1 MQLDTVQWAFTTFD
15 AANWHPITWL
25 SHALDYQLFQLNPA
39 GHHDTNVLLHVCN
52 VLLLFW
58 LLWQATGYAGR
69 SLMVAALFALHPINV
84 ESVAWVSERKNLLS
98 MLFFL
103 LALVAY
109 RWYVREPRFGRY
121 LAVAVLFAL
130 GLMAKPQI
138 ITLPFVLLL
147 WDYWPLRRMFAAST
161 GVSSPT
167 GQKSFLWL
175 VKEKLPLFA
184 LSAVSALITM
194 RAQRAGGAMPLVK
207 YPLSMRL
214 SNAIVSYVRY
224 IGKAFWPTRF
234 SPMYPHPGF
243 SLMWW
248 QVSAALLLLLAVTAL
263 VAANWRRRPYLPVGW
278 FWFLGTLLPMVG
290 LVQVGNQGLAD
301 RYAYLPFVGLFIMI
315 CWGVAELA
323 QQWHM
328 PVAAQAG
335 LSTAALLVLAA
346 ITQRQI
352 TYWSSNVSLWSH
364 ALQVTSNNWVAEDNL
379 GGALLDQGQMED
391 AIPHFFRAA
400 AIFPGDS
407 VSNLNIGVY
416 EQQHGNLT
424 EALEHYKKVVSGTRN
439 PKVRAKAYRNMG
451 YVYRDLGDPVRSREC
466 FQAAESLGP

>member
-1 MQLDTVQWAFTTFD
+1 
-15 AANWHPITWL
+15 
-25 SHALDYQLFQLNPA
+25 
-39 GHHDTNVLLHVCN
+39 
-52 VLLLFW
+52 
-58 LLWQATGYAGR
+58 
-69 SLMVAALFALHPINV
+69 
-84 ESVAWVSERKNLLS
+84 
-98 MLFFL
+98 
-103 LALVAY
+103 
-109 RWYVREPRFGRY
+109 
-121 LAVAVLFAL
+121 
-130 GLMAKPQI
+130 MAKPQI

-147 WDYWPLRRMFAAST
+147 WDYWPLQRMFAGPAR
-161 GVSSPT
+161 VSSAT

-184 LSAVSALITM
+184 LSAASALITM

-207 YPLSMRL
+207 YPLSMRV
-214 SNAIVSYVRY
+214 SNAIVSYARY
-224 IGKAFWPTRF
+224 IGKAFWPARL

-263 VAANWRRRPYLPVGW
+263 VVANWRRRPYLPVGW
-278 FWFLGTLLPMVG
+278 FWFLGTLLPMIG

-323 QQWHM
+323 QQWHI

-335 LSTAALLVLAA
+335 LSAAALLVLAA

-352 TYWSSNVSLWSH
+352 SYWSSNVSLWSH

-424 EALEHYKKVVSGTRN
+424 EALEHYRKVVTGTRN
-439 PKVRAKAYRNMG
+439 PKVKAKAYRNMG